1 MRRKFSVRPWRINH
15 INLLIGRGRR
25 EQLELFINT
34 VKVKVLVESDSLVTP
49 YTVAHQAPLSM
60 GFFRQEY

>member
-49 YTVAHQAPLSM
+49 
-60 GFFRQEY
+60 